1 MKLSQLIS
9 YFISVLVVC
18 SPFSALPALLA
29 LTQGRS
35 AEEKKKTGIIAGFA
49 VGIILLV
56 CTWIGGSLLDVLGIS
71 VASFQCAGGIVLFG
85 LALSFLNSD
94 TTQMQQL
101 TGDQQLAQQKNSVA
115 VVPLAIPIIAGPGA
129 MSTVIVYQYEFPGV
143 LSQFYMSLCAILVAF
158 TLGITLYFAAH
169 IEKWLGPSGINI
181 VNRIGGLI
189 LAAIAVEMIAK
200 GIAGLFPH
208 FF

>member
-1 MKLSQLIS
+1 
-9 YFISVLVVC
+9 
-18 SPFSALPALLA
+18 
-29 LTQGRS
+29 
-35 AEEKKKTGIIAGFA
+35 
-49 VGIILLV
+49 
-56 CTWIGGSLLDVLGIS
+56 
-71 VASFQCAGGIVLFG
+71 
-85 LALSFLNSD
+85 
-94 TTQMQQL
+94 
-101 TGDQQLAQQKNSVA
+101 
-115 VVPLAIPIIAGPGA
+115 
-129 MSTVIVYQYEFPGV
+129 VIVYQYEFPGV